1 MFKVSNG
8 MSQHVDFNSA
18 LSAMKMNAEILKGE
32 WEVSVWNVVEM
43 HVFISV
49 KYKWENLKKT
59 TTNI

>member
-32 WEVSVWNVVEM
+32 WEVS
-43 HVFISV
+43 
-49 KYKWENLKKT
+49 
-59 TTNI
+59 